1 MVHFNSNN
9 SSLKKGAHT
18 MQELKFYEKNVYG
31 KTLIYPDTD
40 IQDALERLTNRKTFT
55 MYQLEA
61 LKLLGFEVVINKAS
75 FELVYL

>member
-1 MVHFNSNN
+1 M
-9 SSLKKGAHT
+9 K
-18 MQELKFYEKNVYG
+18 ELKFYEKNVYG

-61 LKLLGFEVVINKAS
+61 LKLLGFDVVINKAS
-75 FELVYL
+75 FEIIYL

>member
-1 MVHFNSNN
+1 
-9 SSLKKGAHT
+9 

-61 LKLLGFEVVINKAS
+61 LKLLGFDVVINKAS

>member
-1 MVHFNSNN
+1 M
-9 SSLKKGAHT
+9 K
-18 MQELKFYEKNVYG
+18 ELKFYEKNVYG

-61 LKLLGFEVVINKAS
+61 LKQLGFDVVINKAS